1 MTTPIV
7 KTLIDEQV
15 DELTL
20 DAALQ
25 LPRETLVRD
34 LRKPVKG
41 AWVLSEPH
49 LLRDNS
55 AFMEGSWGIDPRGRL
70 VEL

>member
-15 DELTL
+15 E
-20 DAALQ
+20 Q
-25 LPRETLVRD
+25 LEGVLKRPRDTLVKE
-34 LRKPVKG
+34 LRFPVKG
-41 AWVLSEPH
+41 DWPNHA
-49 LLRDNS
+49 RDNS
-55 AFMEGSWGIDPRGRL
+55 AFMEGDWGIDPRGRL